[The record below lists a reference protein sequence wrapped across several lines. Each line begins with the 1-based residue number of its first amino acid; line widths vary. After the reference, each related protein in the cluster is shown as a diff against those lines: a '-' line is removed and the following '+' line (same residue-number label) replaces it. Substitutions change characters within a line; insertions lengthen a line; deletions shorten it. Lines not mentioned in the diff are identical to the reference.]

1 MVKPGTV
8 VVPPTGSWMV
18 CGGITMAVRS
28 VPSGLRIFPP
38 TVIEPSAFR
47 TPPAGSGGGVTTVPS
62 ALTMRPSESSTE
74 PS

>member
-8 VVPPTGSWMV
+8 VTGSWMV

-28 VPSGLRIFPP
+28 VPS
-38 TVIEPSAFR
+38 
-47 TPPAGSGGGVTTVPS
+47 